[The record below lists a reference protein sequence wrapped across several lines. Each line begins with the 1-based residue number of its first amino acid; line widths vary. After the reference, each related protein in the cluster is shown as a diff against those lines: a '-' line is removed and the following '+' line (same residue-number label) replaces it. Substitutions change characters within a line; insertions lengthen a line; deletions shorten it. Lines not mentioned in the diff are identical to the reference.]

1 MTSPLLKVAIEKV
14 PPSDM
19 NRSFFSRYFLVLEK
33 DRGLR
38 PILDLFHLNFSLYK
52 EKLKI
57 LILKALLAQIRVWD

>member
-57 LILKALLAQIRVWD
+57 LILKALLAQIRVGD